1 MLSAIGFSA
10 SLAIAVAPGRG
21 SDPIALSSS
30 AGERHSSQLRENT
43 KEERKRSRRAREGGC
58 REPPAQTTK
67 QSHFSLSRR
76 RVSGGQGAWPAA
88 RERKKRVPASFPR
101 PFLDRS
107 SNCPPC
113 AKALKV
119 VFFGRK
125 GERPLS
131 QQSSRAQHLFPQTKK
146 TSSPPKTKLKQ

>member
-10 SLAIAVAPGRG
+10 SLAIAVAPGLG

-76 RVSGGQGAWPAA
+76 RVSGGQCAWPAA
-88 RERKKRVPASFPR
+88 RERKKRVPASLPR

-107 SNCPPC
+107 SNCPH
-113 AKALKV
+113 AQRRSKWFSSEEKAR
-119 VFFGRK
+119 G
-125 GERPLS
+125 
-131 QQSSRAQHLFPQTKK
+131 LFPNRAHEPNISFPKPKK
-146 TSSPPKTKLKQ
+146 PRRRRKRN